1 MKGEDPLSDMLTDE
15 DMNQLMVIISISNS
29 EEKPGFFTS
38 ALQALC
44 WAHAGRQRGF
54 AASPCSGRH
63 VPSPPM
69 HRHRSTLLATGPLAA
84 CMINYVYNDHTAHT
98 ELGALRKAC
107 VWRSCPYRLP
117 TGGSSTRDSITS
129 HCSSAWMMNIFRP

>member
-1 MKGEDPLSDMLTDE
+1 MKGEDPLSDMLTADE
-15 DMNQLMVIISISNS
+15 DMMVIISNS

-44 WAHAGRQRGF
+44 WTHAGRQRGF

-69 HRHRSTLLATGPLAA
+69 HRHRHWRQALLPPA
-84 CMINYVYNDHTAHT
+84 
-98 ELGALRKAC
+98 
-107 VWRSCPYRLP
+107 
-117 TGGSSTRDSITS
+117 
-129 HCSSAWMMNIFRP
+129 